1 MSRSKSL
8 GVFATSHFFSLL
20 LIALSFA
27 LCPLASAQS
36 TAVLRGSVI
45 DPSGAAVVHAKVVVR
60 NQATGAE
67 WNNESDSDGLFV
79 VPALPPGT
87 YAITVSAEGFQT
99 AIVSNLVL
107 DVSTTVTQTIQ
118 LQVGKLSQQVTI
130 TAESPVIDNSTVTIG
145 QVVDQ
150 KTVQE
155 IPLNGRHF
163 LDLGFLTAGSV
174 TAPANGFLSQPI
186 RGQGSF
192 AFNTAGQREDTVNIM
207 VNGINL
213 NDMVQNQLVFQPSI
227 NTVAEFKVDNSVPSA
242 EYGRN
247 VGAVVNI
254 ATRSGTNDFHGEA
267 FEFLRNSDLDARNFF
282 NTKGVPQSTLKRNN
296 FGAAL
301 GGPIKKNRAHFFIS
315 YEGLRHRQGLTVNA
329 LVLNQAQLDQ
339 VAATSDATVKSLV
352 QNFIPPGN
360 FTDSKGNAF
369 FRGSSVAPVNIDQ
382 GTADVDVQ
390 LTSSDRLHGYFALQ
404 QDLRQEPLFPTV
416 GDTLP
421 TWGDIRQSRRQIVTL
436 SEDHIFGPSLTNTFR
451 VGYSRIHITFTPA
464 QLLNSGDF
472 GIDSGVT
479 SSIGLAEL
487 NIGGT
492 GALDF
497 GGPTGEPQ
505 GRGDTTF
512 VIGDNLS
519 WLKGRHALVFG
530 IELRRFYNNNFSQD
544 PSRFVFN
551 SITDF
556 INDAPASYTLG
567 GFTANRILSPTYDW
581 FVQDSFKW
589 RSNVTL
595 QLGLRYSWY
604 STPTEA
610 DNRFVVFDPGTDS
623 LNQIGTPGFG
633 QPFHTN
639 NLNFQPRLGIVWDPF
654 SNGKTVVRAGYGIL
668 TDEPITGI
676 VTNLNANPPFAQPL
690 TATPTAANMLSL
702 MNASTVAGFSGLAPT
717 TINRHFDN
725 PYVQE
730 WNLNIERQITPSLGL
745 TAAYVGSEG
754 THLRVARNLNQFEL
768 ESGADCATV
777 SPCLVRPFPTL
788 SAGSPI
794 RPGAGLGN
802 IIDADS
808 PGTSSYNA
816 LWLTLNKR
824 FSHGLQFNTSYTFSK
839 SFDDVSQNNNTVL
852 LQNSLDVR
860 DARGLSDFDARH
872 RFVLSGFY
880 QLPFHSNRFVEGWQ
894 FGLINV
900 LQSGNPLFVV
910 TGITQFT
917 GTTGSGAL
925 RPDLLQPVHPTGHS
939 AQWFSNNITCAT
951 YTGSLAGIL
960 PPPAP
965 QPALP
970 DCATTPNAAFAVPCT
985 FSNVQKA
992 TAATSFVLQPTTC
1005 HFGDLPRN
1013 AFTGPHFFNTD
1024 FSILKNTKLTERF
1037 TLQFR
1042 ADFFDI
1048 FNQAN
1053 FGNPTLNVQSGT
1065 FGDIT
1070 STRFPTGDS
1079 GSSRQ
1084 LQFAL
1089 KLLF

>member
-1 MSRSKSL
+1 M
-8 GVFATSHFFSLL
+8 
-20 LIALSFA
+20 
-27 LCPLASAQS
+27 
-36 TAVLRGSVI
+36 
-45 DPSGAAVVHAKVVVR
+45 
-60 NQATGAE
+60 
-67 WNNESDSDGLFV
+67 
-79 VPALPPGT
+79 
-87 YAITVSAEGFQT
+87 
-99 AIVSNLVL
+99 
-107 DVSTTVTQTIQ
+107 
-118 LQVGKLSQQVTI
+118 TI
-130 TAESPVIDNSTVTIG
+130 TAETPVIDNTTVTIG

-282 NTKGVPQSTLKRNN
+282 NTVGVPQSTLKRNN

-301 GGPIKKNRAHFFIS
+301 GGPIKKDRAHFFLS

-329 LVLNQAQLDQ
+329 PVLTDAQRTAASSGDAAVQAL
-339 VAATSDATVKSLV
+339 LPLIP
-352 QNFIPPGN
+352 NFN
-360 FTDSKGNAF
+360 FTDSKGNVF

-382 GTADVDVQ
+382 GTADVDVE
-390 LTSSDRLHGYFALQ
+390 LTNKDRLHGYFALQ

-421 TWGDIRQSRRQIVTL
+421 GWGDIRQSRRQIVTL

-451 VGYSRIHITFTPA
+451 IGYSRIHITFTPA
-464 QLLNSGDF
+464 QQLNSSDF
-472 GIDSGVT
+472 NIDSGVT
-479 SSIGLAEL
+479 TPIGLAEI

-519 WLKGRHALVFG
+519 WLKGRHAFVFG

-544 PSRFVFN
+544 PSRFAFN
-551 SITDF
+551 SVADF
-556 INDAPASYTLG
+556 INDAPASYTLA

-589 RSNVTL
+589 RSNVTV

-610 DNRFVVFDPGTDS
+610 SNRFVVFDPATDS

-654 SNGKTVVRAGYGIL
+654 KDGKTVVRAGYGIL

-676 VTNLNANPPFAQPL
+676 VTNLNANPPFAQPFS
-690 TATPTAANMLSL
+690 ATPTPANMLSL
-702 MNASTVAGFSGLAPT
+702 MNAATVSGFSGLAPT
-717 TINRHFDN
+717 TINRNFDN

-730 WNLNIERQITPSLGL
+730 WNLNIERQITPSLGF

-768 ESGADCATV
+768 ESGADCVAV

-802 IIDADS
+802 IIEADS

-824 FSHGLQFNTSYTFSK
+824 FSHGLQFNTSYTYSK
-839 SFDDVSQNNNTVL
+839 SLDDVSQNNNTVL
-852 LQNSLDVR
+852 LQNSLDVGN
-860 DARGLSDFDARH
+860 ARSLSDFDARH
-872 RFVLSGFY
+872 RFVFSGFY

-939 AQWFSNNITCAT
+939 AQWFSNNVTCAM
-951 YTGSLAGIL
+951 YSGSLAGIL

-965 QPALP
+965 QPVLP
-970 DCATTPNAAFAVPCT
+970 DCATTPNAGFAVPCT

-992 TAATSFVLQPTTC
+992 TPATSFVLEPTTC
-1005 HFGDLPRN
+1005 HFGDLRRN
-1013 AFTGPHFFNTD
+1013 AFTGPHFLNTD

-1048 FNQAN
+1048 FNEAN
-1053 FGNPTLNVQSGT
+1053 FGNPVLNVQSGS

-1070 STRFPTGDS
+1070 ATRFPTGDS

>member
-1 MSRSKSL
+1 MSRLKSL
-8 GVFATSHFFSLL
+8 GVLFASHFFPLL
-20 LIALSFA
+20 LLALWVGV
-27 LCPLASAQS
+27 CPAAKAQS
-36 TAVLRGSVI
+36 TGVLRGSVI
-45 DPSGAAVVHAKVVVR
+45 DPSGAAVAHAKVIVR
-60 NQATGAE
+60 NQGNGFE
-67 WNNESDSDGLFV
+67 WNGESDSDGLFV
-79 VPALPPGT
+79 AAALPPGIYT
-87 YAITVSAEGFQT
+87 ITVTAEGFQT
-99 AIVSNLVL
+99 AIVSNLAVE
-107 DVSTTVTQTIQ
+107 VSTTVAQTIQ
-118 LQVGKLSQQVTI
+118 LKVGKISQQVTI
-130 TAESPVIDNSTVTIG
+130 TAETPVIDNTTVTIG

-227 NTVAEFKVDNSVPSA
+227 NTVAEFRVDNSVPSA

-267 FEFLRNSDLDARNFF
+267 FEFIRNSDLDARNFF
-282 NTKGVPQSTLKRNN
+282 NTVGVPQSTLKRNN

-301 GGPIKKNRAHFFIS
+301 GGPIKKDRAHFFLS
-315 YEGLRHRQGLTVNA
+315 YEGLRHRQGLTVNSPVLTDAQRTAASSGDAAVQA
-329 LVLNQAQLDQ
+329 LLPLIP
-339 VAATSDATVKSLV
+339 KS
-352 QNFIPPGN
+352 N
-360 FTDSKGNAF
+360 FTASNGAVF

-382 GTADVDVQ
+382 GTADVDVE
-390 LTSSDRLHGYFALQ
+390 LTSRDRLHGYFALQ

-421 TWGDIRQSRRQIVTL
+421 GWGDIRQSRRQIVTL
-436 SEDHIFGPSLTNTFR
+436 SEDHVFGPSLTNTFR
-451 VGYSRIHITFTPA
+451 IGYSRIHITFTPA
-464 QLLNSGDF
+464 QQLNSSDF
-472 GIDSGVT
+472 NIDSGVT
-479 SSIGLAEL
+479 TPIGLAEI

-519 WLKGRHALVFG
+519 WLKGRHAFVFG
-530 IELRRFYNNNFSQD
+530 IELRRFYNNNFGED
-544 PSRFVFN
+544 PSRFAFN
-551 SITDF
+551 SVADF
-556 INDAPASYTLG
+556 INDAPASYTLA

-589 RSNVTL
+589 RSNVTV

-610 DNRFVVFDPGTDS
+610 SNRFVVFDPTTDS

-654 SNGKTVVRAGYGIL
+654 KDGKTVVRAGYGIL
-668 TDEPITGI
+668 TDEPVTGI
-676 VTNLNANPPFAQPL
+676 VTGLNANPPFAQPFS
-690 TATPTAANMLSL
+690 ATPTPANMLSL
-702 MNASTVAGFSGLAPT
+702 VNAATVAGFSGLAPT
-717 TINRHFDN
+717 TINRNFDN

-730 WNLNIERQITPSLGL
+730 WNLNIERQITPSLGF

-768 ESGADCATV
+768 ESGADCVAV

-802 IIDADS
+802 IIEADS

-824 FSHGLQFNTSYTFSK
+824 FSHGLQFNTSYTYSK
-839 SFDDVSQNNNTVL
+839 SLDDVSQNNNTVL
-852 LQNSLDVR
+852 LQNSLDVG
-860 DARGLSDFDARH
+860 DARSLSDFDARH
-872 RFVLSGFY
+872 RFVFSGFY

-925 RPDLLQPVHPTGHS
+925 RPDILQRVNPTGHS
-939 AQWFSNNITCAT
+939 AQWFSNTVTCAT
-951 YTGSLAGIL
+951 YSGSLAGIL

-965 QPALP
+965 QPVLP
-970 DCATTPNAAFAVPCT
+970 DCATTPNAGFAVPCT

-992 TAATSFVLQPTTC
+992 TAATSFVLEPTTC
-1005 HFGDLPRN
+1005 HFGDLRRN
-1013 AFTGPHFFNTD
+1013 AFTGPHFLNTD

-1048 FNQAN
+1048 FNEAN
-1053 FGNPTLNVQSGT
+1053 FGNPVLNVQSGS

-1070 STRFPTGDS
+1070 ATRFPTGDS

>member
-1 MSRSKSL
+1 MSRLKSL
-8 GVFATSHFFSLL
+8 GVVSAGRFVPLL
-20 LIALSFA
+20 LLALWIGI
-27 LCPLASAQS
+27 CPAARAQS

-60 NQATGAE
+60 NQGNGLE

-79 VPALPPGT
+79 VAALPPGAYT
-87 YAITVSAEGFQT
+87 ITVTAEGFQT
-99 AIVSNLVL
+99 AVVSDLIL
-107 DVSTTVTQTIQ
+107 AVSTTVTQTIQ
-118 LQVGKLSQQVTI
+118 LKVGKISQQVTI
-130 TAESPVIDNSTVTIG
+130 TAETPVIDNSTVTIG

-282 NTKGVPQSTLKRNN
+282 NTVGVPQSTLKRNN

-301 GGPIKKNRAHFFIS
+301 GGPIKKDRAHFFLS

-329 LVLNQAQLDQ
+329 PVLTDAQRTAASMGDAAVQALL
-339 VAATSDATVKSLV
+339 AEIPKS
-352 QNFIPPGN
+352 N
-360 FTDSKGNAF
+360 FTASNGAVF

-382 GTADVDVQ
+382 GTADVDVE
-390 LTSSDRLHGYFALQ
+390 LTNKDRLHGYFALQ

-421 TWGDIRQSRRQIVTL
+421 GWGDIRQSRRQIVTL

-451 VGYSRIHITFTPA
+451 IGYSRIHITFTPA
-464 QLLNSGDF
+464 QLLNSSDF
-472 GIDSGVT
+472 NIDSGVT
-479 SSIGLAEL
+479 TPIGLAEI

-519 WLKGRHALVFG
+519 WLKGRHAFVFG
-530 IELRRFYNNNFSQD
+530 IELRRFYNNNFGED
-544 PSRFVFN
+544 PSRFAFN
-551 SITDF
+551 SVADF
-556 INDAPASYTLG
+556 INDAPASYTLA

-589 RSNVTL
+589 RSNVTV

-610 DNRFVVFDPGTDS
+610 RNRFVVFDPATDS

-654 SNGKTVVRAGYGIL
+654 KDGKTVVRAGYGIL

-676 VTNLNANPPFAQPL
+676 VTGLNANPPFAQPFS
-690 TATPTAANMLSL
+690 ATPTAANMLSL
-702 MNASTVAGFSGLAPT
+702 LNAATVSGFSGLAPT
-717 TINRHFDN
+717 TINRNFDN

-730 WNLNIERQITPSLGL
+730 WNLNIERQITPSLGF

-768 ESGADCATV
+768 ESGADCVAV

-802 IIDADS
+802 IIEADS

-824 FSHGLQFNTSYTFSK
+824 FAHGLQFNTSYTYSK
-839 SFDDVSQNNNTVL
+839 SLDDVSQNNNTVL
-852 LQNSLDVR
+852 LQNSLDVGN
-860 DARGLSDFDARH
+860 ARSLSDFDARH
-872 RFVLSGFY
+872 RFVFSGFY

-925 RPDLLQPVHPTGHS
+925 RPDLLQAVHPTGHS
-939 AQWFSNNITCAT
+939 AQWFSNTVTCAT
-951 YTGSLAGIL
+951 YSGSLAGIL

-965 QPALP
+965 QPVLP
-970 DCATTPNAAFAVPCT
+970 DCATTPNAGFAVPCT

-992 TAATSFVLQPTTC
+992 TAATSFVLEPTTC

-1048 FNQAN
+1048 FNEAN
-1053 FGNPTLNVQSGT
+1053 FGNPVLNVQSGS

-1070 STRFPTGDS
+1070 ATRFPTGDS

>member
-8 GVFATSHFFSLL
+8 GVFVTSHFFSLL
-20 LIALSFA
+20 LIALLVA
-27 LCPLASAQS
+27 LSPIAKAQS

-45 DPSGAAVVHAKVVVR
+45 DPSGAAVAHAKVVVG

-67 WNNESDSDGLFV
+67 WKTESDSDGLFV

-118 LQVGKLSQQVTI
+118 LRVGKLSQQ
-130 TAESPVIDNSTVTIG
+130 VTIG

-360 FTDSKGNAF
+360 FTDAQGRAF

-382 GTADVDVQ
+382 GTADVDVE
-390 LTSSDRLHGYFALQ
+390 LTNRDRLHGYFALQ

-451 VGYSRIHITFTPA
+451 IGYSRIHITFTPA
-464 QLLNSGDF
+464 QQISSSDF

-479 SSIGLAEL
+479 SPIGLAEI
-487 NIGGT
+487 NVAGA

-505 GRGDTTF
+505 GPRRYYLRYRRQLELAERPPRAG
-512 VIGDNLS
+512 L
-519 WLKGRHALVFG
+519 RH
-530 IELRRFYNNNFSQD
+530 R
-544 PSRFVFN
+544 
-551 SITDF
+551 
-556 INDAPASYTLG
+556 APA
-567 GFTANRILSPTYDW
+567 
-581 FVQDSFKW
+581 
-589 RSNVTL
+589 
-595 QLGLRYSWY
+595 
-604 STPTEA
+604 
-610 DNRFVVFDPGTDS
+610 
-623 LNQIGTPGFG
+623 
-633 QPFHTN
+633 
-639 NLNFQPRLGIVWDPF
+639 
-654 SNGKTVVRAGYGIL
+654 
-668 TDEPITGI
+668 
-676 VTNLNANPPFAQPL
+676 
-690 TATPTAANMLSL
+690 
-702 MNASTVAGFSGLAPT
+702 
-717 TINRHFDN
+717 
-725 PYVQE
+725 
-730 WNLNIERQITPSLGL
+730 
-745 TAAYVGSEG
+745 
-754 THLRVARNLNQFEL
+754 
-768 ESGADCATV
+768 
-777 SPCLVRPFPTL
+777 
-788 SAGSPI
+788 
-794 RPGAGLGN
+794 
-802 IIDADS
+802 
-808 PGTSSYNA
+808 
-816 LWLTLNKR
+816 
-824 FSHGLQFNTSYTFSK
+824 
-839 SFDDVSQNNNTVL
+839 L
-852 LQNSLDVR
+852 L
-860 DARGLSDFDARH
+860 
-872 RFVLSGFY
+872 
-880 QLPFHSNRFVEGWQ
+880 
-894 FGLINV
+894 
-900 LQSGNPLFVV
+900 
-910 TGITQFT
+910 
-917 GTTGSGAL
+917 
-925 RPDLLQPVHPTGHS
+925 
-939 AQWFSNNITCAT
+939 
-951 YTGSLAGIL
+951 
-960 PPPAP
+960 
-965 QPALP
+965 
-970 DCATTPNAAFAVPCT
+970 
-985 FSNVQKA
+985 
-992 TAATSFVLQPTTC
+992 
-1005 HFGDLPRN
+1005 
-1013 AFTGPHFFNTD
+1013 
-1024 FSILKNTKLTERF
+1024 
-1037 TLQFR
+1037 
-1042 ADFFDI
+1042 
-1048 FNQAN
+1048 
-1053 FGNPTLNVQSGT
+1053 
-1065 FGDIT
+1065 
-1070 STRFPTGDS
+1070 
-1079 GSSRQ
+1079 
-1084 LQFAL
+1084 
-1089 KLLF
+1089 